1 MDSTT
6 MRYDVLLLIQVLG
19 SVILVASL
27 FYSGLSLLT
36 VLGGVLIMAAITG
49 MAAAAVLG
57 EREAIAT
64 ATRDRERPAADPQSK

>member
-6 MRYDVLLLIQVLG
+6 IRYDVLLLIQILG

-36 VLGGVLIMAAITG
+36 VLGGILIMVSIAG
-49 MAAAAVLG
+49 MAAATLLG
-57 EREAIAT
+57 EREFV
-64 ATRDRERPAADPQSK
+64 ATRDRERPAADPKSK